1 MNKESKMARS
11 VALLRQRRRRLKDG
25 RCRYALKTSEIPDD
39 LLEAWIIKGEFPLDE
54 RTGEADLND
63 ERCVPYLLFLHAYE
77 TYYGEKIPVTEDSK
91 KAFCVF
97 CDEQAILRTV
107 YWARMSEYP
116 LPEMEIFDFDRYG
129 TILLRLLRA
138 LPDGMWNETAF
149 S

>member
-1 MNKESKMARS
+1 MNKESKMACS

-77 TYYGEKIPVTEDSK
+77 TYYGEKVPVTEDDK
-91 KAFCVF
+91 KAFGVF
-97 CDEQAILRTV
+97 CDEQTILRTV

-116 LPEMEIFDFDRYG
+116 LPEVEIFDFERYDG
-129 TILLRLLRA
+129 ILLRLPRA